1 MSDRWGSVAGEQVA
15 GVTEPL
21 DDARCT
27 GLATLRSLVAALT
40 EPRVYA
46 VDPVSLLEAPVPEA
60 LSALVPDRIDF
71 LVDDLEP
78 VDHAKAVICF
88 EEACRLGMAQVTVR
102 FRGASQPSLFTIV
115 DVVHD
120 CGVLAYVF
128 SDDALAPAPGLTP
141 PAPRTADATASVIVT
156 PGARIIE
163 VYGAIPGVLGADGAD
178 VLGASLGA
186 FLHPD
191 DTAGAVVAFA
201 EALDDHRMGR
211 HLRAR
216 LRTNDGDYRWID
228 CTLLAGTRPD
238 GDEVY
243 VTCSLADVDA
253 EVRARAALAE
263 SEERFR
269 QLAES
274 IPLGVFGAREGRVHY
289 ANKAFREI
297 SVLDDMSDWLSLVH
311 PNDLEEATTALR
323 QFGDGGEVLDI
334 EIRVRD
340 DRDGRYRTLR
350 VLARAIRAE
359 DGSILDVVGSMED
372 ISDRKAL
379 QVRLAHEATHD
390 ALTGLANRH
399 HLVNE
404 LERRL
409 ASSFSGRD
417 PLAVLF
423 VDLDGFK
430 RVNDSLGHTA
440 GDQLLLTCARRLADQ
455 ARVGDL
461 VSRFGGDEF
470 VIVAEQTGGPDG
482 ALGMAHRVLE
492 AISEPAE
499 VAGTQV
505 RPRASIG
512 VALAVDADADPET
525 LLRDAD
531 AAMYEAKARGPNGV
545 WLADAA
551 VRGRANRRFG
561 LEAALADA
569 LVADEYRL
577 DYQPIV
583 SLADGALL
591 GAEGLFRW
599 DSPQFGSPSPGE
611 VLPLAEETGLIHA
624 LTDWTVHRVGRDL
637 LYLRDRVD
645 FEANFQLGINLS
657 CTQLSSPTCVDRYLA
672 GLAAMSLTPDEV
684 VVEVTETELIEE
696 SSVAEA
702 SLSAL
707 AAAGAQLAVD
717 DFGAGYSSFDYLTRM
732 PVTFLK
738 IDRRLTRALPTNVRA
753 RRVLRGL
760 VSMCLDMGVIV
771 VGEGVET
778 VDERD
783 AYLEI
788 GIEFGQGFLYSPAL
802 PVDRLAEVLQAGRQL
817 SITP

>member
-15 GVTEPL
+15 GAAESR
-21 DDARCT
+21 DDARTT
-27 GLATLRSLVAALT
+27 GLAALRSLVADLT
-40 EPRVYA
+40 APRVYA

-60 LSALVPDRIDF
+60 IHALVPDRIAF

-88 EEACRLGMAQVTVR
+88 EEACRLGAAQVTVR
-102 FRGASQPSLFTIV
+102 FRGDSEPTLLTIV
-115 DVVHD
+115 DVVND
-120 CGVLAYVF
+120 CGVLAYVL
-128 SDDALAPAPGLTP
+128 SDDALVPAPGAVP
-141 PAPRTADATASVIVT
+141 PTLRTAHATASVIVT
-156 PGARIIE
+156 PGAKIVE
-163 VYGAIPGVLGADGAD
+163 VYGAIPGVLGAD

-216 LRTNDGDYRWID
+216 LRTDDGGYRWID
-228 CTLLAGTRPD
+228 CTLLAGARPS

-253 EVRARAALAE
+253 EVRARAELAE

-274 IPLGVFGAREGRVHY
+274 IPLGVFGARGGRVRY
-289 ANKAFREI
+289 ANQAFREI
-297 SVLDDMSDWLSLVH
+297 SVLDDMADWLTLVH
-311 PNDLEEATTALR
+311 PNDRDEATSALVA
-323 QFGDGGEVLDI
+323 FSDGGEVLDI
-334 EIRVRD
+334 ELRVRD

-372 ISDRKAL
+372 VSDRKAL
-379 QVRLAHEATHD
+379 QERLAHEATHD
-390 ALTGLANRH
+390 ALTGLANRQY
-399 HLVNE
+399 LVNE

-492 AISEPAE
+492 AISAPAE

-512 VALAVDADADPET
+512 VALAIEADADPET

-551 VRGRANRRFG
+551 VRGRAHRRFG

-583 SLADGALL
+583 SLVDGSVL

-637 LYLRDRVD
+637 LDLRDRVD
-645 FEANFQLGINLS
+645 SDVTFQLGINLS
-657 CTQLSSPTCVDRYLA
+657 CTQLSSPTFVDRYLA
-672 GLAAMSLTPDEV
+672 GLHSMSLTPAEV

-702 SLSAL
+702 SLAAL
-707 AAAGAQLAVD
+707 ADAGVQLAVD

-788 GIEFGQGFLYSPAL
+788 GIQIGQGFLYSPAL
-802 PVDRLAEVLQAGRQL
+802 SVDRLADVLQSGRQL
-817 SITP
+817 AVTP